1 VRPAMNSPLTDRID
15 PGGVAEWRWASA
27 IASKAASTAAMTTSR
42 PASCHRLARRDD
54 RRRLAW
60 LGPAPGPPGGALSAR
75 GSCSAACEL
84 SAAGGEGGEGGAGL
98 PAGAFASADAEA
110 GASVSGGLG
119 CSGGEAERFVAT
131 GAVASAGGGTEGSAT
146 AGALARAGAGATAH
160 ADCSLVAESR
170 RFASAFGMTI
180 FGRSRR
186 AAEAA
191 SCSGDTVL
199 RAAAAGPP
207 LVVPRLGDG
216 GRWMALVPGTRLGS
230 SGAF

>member
-1 VRPAMNSPLTDRID
+1 MRPAMNSPLTDRIE
-15 PGGVAEWRWASA
+15 PGWVAGWRWASVM
-27 IASKAASTAAMTTSR
+27 ASTAASTAAMTTSR
-42 PASCHRLARRDD
+42 PASCHRLACRDD
-54 RRRLAW
+54 RRRFAW
-60 LGPAPGPPGGALSAR
+60 LGPAPGPPGQALSAR
-75 GSCSAACEL
+75 GSRSAACEL
-84 SAAGGEGGEGGAGL
+84 SAVGGEGGAGF

-119 CSGGEAERFVAT
+119 CSGGEAEGFVAT
-131 GAVASAGGGTEGSAT
+131 GALASAGGGTEGSAT
-146 AGALARAGAGATAH
+146 VGALARVGARATAH

-191 SCSGDTVL
+191 SCSGDAVL
-199 RAAAAGPP
+199 RAVAAGPA